1 MTSGE
6 GAALMPLTHDPAED
20 VRRELLRRFPG
31 WLIGRCKD
39 LWWAWRK
46 LTRPQERAGCH
57 GYLEAGDHDGLA
69 EQLSEQERTRSAV
82 AP

>member
-6 GAALMPLTHDPAED
+6 GAALMRDRAK
-20 VRRELLRRFPG
+20 ELQERFSG
-31 WLIGRCKD
+31 WLIGKCGD

-46 LTRPQERAGCH
+46 LTRPQERAGCR
-57 GYLEAGDHDGLA
+57 GLLEADGPAELA